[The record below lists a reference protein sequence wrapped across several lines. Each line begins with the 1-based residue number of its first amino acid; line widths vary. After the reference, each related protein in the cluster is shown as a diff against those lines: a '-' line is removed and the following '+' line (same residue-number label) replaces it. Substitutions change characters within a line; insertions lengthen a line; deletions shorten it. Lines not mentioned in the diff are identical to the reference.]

1 MNKVLNLALVSGA
14 LFLSG
19 CATQQ
24 VAQIAPLETSRTLPY
39 SKDKVWA
46 STVKIVSQK
55 LPIQVIEKDSGLIS
69 TQTAQLPMG
78 FNNSGYQNYFYQP
91 NIFLATWGGANV
103 RLNVIVNPESASST
117 NIKLDATYQALE
129 TNVTKSWMAVR
140 SNGQAENKIIDEI
153 EQDLMKSNK

>member
-1 MNKVLNLALVSGA
+1 MSKFLNLILVSGA

-19 CATQQ
+19 CATQP

-91 NIFLATWGGANV
+91 NVFFSDMGRCKCT
-103 RLNVIVNPESASST
+103 PQC
-117 NIKLDATYQALE
+117 DC
-129 TNVTKSWMAVR
+129 
-140 SNGQAENKIIDEI
+140 
-153 EQDLMKSNK
+153 

>member
-1 MNKVLNLALVSGA
+1 MSKFLNLILVSGA
-14 LFLSG
+14 LFSSG
-19 CATQQ
+19 CATQP

-91 NIFLATWGGANV
+91 NVFLATWGGANV
-103 RLNVIVNPESASST
+103 RLNVIVNPESSSST